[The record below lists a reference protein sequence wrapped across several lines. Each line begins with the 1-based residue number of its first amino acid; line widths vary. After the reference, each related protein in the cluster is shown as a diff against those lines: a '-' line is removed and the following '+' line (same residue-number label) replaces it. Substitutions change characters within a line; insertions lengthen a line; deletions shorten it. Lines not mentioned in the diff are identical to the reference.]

1 MFTHGIKPWD
11 LPRYTYRDV
20 LITLY
25 GATQNEAPI
34 RRAAYLI
41 HCSLVNTEHRVKIN
55 KEWPLP
61 FDQGVEDEVALTIKD
76 RLLKKQEQIQ
86 NAGIRTS

>member
-1 MFTHGIKPWD
+1 VKPWE
-11 LPRYTYRDV
+11 LPRYTYREV

-41 HCSLVNTEHRVKIN
+41 HCSLVNEKHRIKIN

-61 FDQGVEDEVALTIKD
+61 YDVGFDDVQTTKD
-76 RLLKKQEQIQ
+76 RLLKKQEQLK
-86 NAGIRTS
+86 NAGS